1 LAHDPCSFLNI
12 WTAVNANLTGHLSP
26 DQPDL
31 SPTTRAMLALRTRV
45 LEAWM
50 DKVRAAVPQARDL
63 PAPIMENTLPAYFDT
78 LSALLTPAYA
88 AQAHNDLGAV
98 ASEHGGERARMTE
111 YDATAVIHELQ
122 LFRDVMF
129 AELEQGGVALGA
141 NERALLGAHVDAT
154 IRESANS
161 FAVVQA
167 ALREQYVA
175 AVAHDLRT
183 PLSTAQM
190 AAEMI
195 EHTSDND
202 TVRRFAEK
210 IVASTQRI
218 DAMTRELLDRISFSK
233 TAPFPLE
240 IAQVDMAA
248 VVRDVAQYAREHH
261 ALELDLEAEPLD
273 GWWCR
278 ASVQRAIENLVNNA
292 IKYGSSEP
300 VRLAVSTTTARVQV
314 LVHNWGTPI
323 SPEDSESIFQLYR
336 RAGSSGIGGI
346 GGIGGDGWGVGLSFV
361 RRVAE
366 AHGGSVLMSSSSEEG
381 TSFVIDLPLDSR
393 PFAGAPTAA

>member
-1 LAHDPCSFLNI
+1 MN
-12 WTAVNANLTGHLSP
+12 TNLTGHLSP

-31 SPTTRAMLALRTRV
+31 SPATRAMLSLRAQV

-50 DKVRAAVPQARDL
+50 EKVRAAVPEARDL
-63 PAPIMENTLPAYFDT
+63 PVPIMQNTLPAYFDT
-78 LSALLTPAYA
+78 LAALLTPGCA
-88 AQAHNDLGAV
+88 ARAHNDLGAV
-98 ASEHGGERARMTE
+98 ASEHGGERARMTG

-122 LFRDVMF
+122 LFRDALF
-129 AELEQGGVALGA
+129 AELERAGVALAA
-141 NERALLGAHVDAT
+141 NERALLGAHIDAT

-202 TVRRFAEK
+202 SVRRFAEK

-218 DAMTRELLDRISFSK
+218 DAMTREMLDRISFSR
-233 TAPFPLE
+233 TAPFPLD
-240 IAQVDMAA
+240 IAQVDMAEVA
-248 VVRDVAQYAREHH
+248 HEVAQYARERHSF
-261 ALELDLEAEPLD
+261 ELDLEVEPVM

-292 IKYGSSEP
+292 IKYGSNEP
-300 VRLAVSTTTARVQV
+300 IRLAVTTTTERVQV
-314 LVHNWGTPI
+314 QVHNRGTPI
-323 SPEDSESIFQLYR
+323 APADSESIFQLYR
-336 RAGSSGIGGI
+336 RAGTGGL
-346 GGIGGDGWGVGLSFV
+346 GEGWGVGLSFV

-366 AHGGSVLMSSSSEEG
+366 AHGGSVLMSSSAEDG
-381 TSFVIDLPLDSR
+381 TSFVIDLPADSR